1 MTCVCSVKRFEVRDS
16 RLRRRVEKRIY
27 KNRKIEDD
35 NVDIVMSD
43 IGARIGV
50 I

>member
-1 MTCVCSVKRFEVRDS
+1 MSILLSDSMFEIRDS
-16 RLRRRVEKRIY
+16 SRRVEKRIY
-27 KNRKIEDD
+27 RNKKIKDD

>member
-1 MTCVCSVKRFEVRDS
+1 MTCVCSVRRFEVESRDS
-16 RLRRRVEKRIY
+16 RRWVEKRIC